1 MKIPRITTGV
11 RVFASFAVV
20 LLIMVA
26 MTTIALWR
34 QHTAERAMSVLVAD
48 SLAKQL
54 LISEQLGAIR
64 LNGVYAVSIARSD
77 SVELGDYFAARLSE
91 GEAVQAR
98 IEATLARMPHG
109 EQERALMRTVAERG
123 NAYLALRKQVFTWK
137 DQGRTLEVEALTDK
151 RLQPA
156 FAAYSGAME
165 ASLKF
170 QSQQA
175 QGLATNAARQFGDS
189 RALLLGMGLAAVAI
203 GALLSWRLTSSIAV
217 PLRRAVR
224 LAKDVARGDLS
235 AAIEHGRV
243 DEIGQLFDA
252 LSAMT
257 ARLSTIVGSV
267 HDGAHAVDMA
277 SREIAAGN
285 SDLSGRTECQASALQ
300 QTAASMEELTS
311 VVASNSASA
320 RAGNLLALSASAV
333 ARKGGQAVS
342 EVVSTMATIHVY
354 GKEIGEI
361 TSVIDAIAFQT
372 NILALNAAVEAA
384 RAGDHGRGFAVVAA
398 EVRALAQR
406 SAGAARE
413 IKQLIADSTRKIA
426 HGAVLAEAAGTTMA
440 EILESV
446 TQVTAIMAGIT
457 AASGEQERSITQV
470 NAAIAD
476 MDAVTQQNAA
486 LVEQAAAAAAAM
498 QVQAAELAD
507 TISYFSSV
515 RKAAPSCATPPA
527 SFSAGQLRK
536 QQHKMLA
543 FAAAHRD
550 IGDSIAA

>member
-11 RVFASFAVV
+11 RVFASFSVV

-34 QHTAERAMSVLVAD
+34 QHSAEGAMSVLVND

-54 LISEQLGAIR
+54 LISEQLGAAR
-64 LNGVYAVSIARSD
+64 LNGVYAVAIARSD
-77 SVELGDYFAARLSE
+77 SVELGDYLKARLAE
-91 GEAVQAR
+91 GESAQAR
-98 IEATLARMPHG
+98 IEAALARMPHSQ
-109 EQERALMRTVAERG
+109 QERALMRTVAERR
-123 NAYLALRKQVFTWK
+123 NAYLPLRGQAIMWK
-137 DQGRTLEVEALTDK
+137 DQGRTIEVEALVDK

-156 FAAYSGAME
+156 FSAYAGAMQ

-175 QGLATNAARQFGDS
+175 QGLAANAASQFGYS
-189 RALLLGMGLAAVAI
+189 RALLLGMGLGAVAI

-224 LAKDVARGDLS
+224 LAKDVARGKLG
-235 AAIEHGRV
+235 AAIVHGRG

-257 ARLSTIVGSV
+257 ARLATIVGTV
-267 HDGAHAVDMA
+267 HEGAHAVDLA

-285 SDLSGRTECQASALQ
+285 NDLSGRTECQASALQ
-300 QTAASMEELTS
+300 QTAASMEELTG

-320 RAGNLLALSASAV
+320 RAGNTLALSASAV

-361 TSVIDAIAFQT
+361 TSVIDGIAFQT

-384 RAGDHGRGFAVVAA
+384 RAGEHGRGFAVVAA

-413 IKQLIADSTRKIA
+413 IKQLIADSTLKIA

-440 EILESV
+440 EILRSV
-446 TQVTAIMAGIT
+446 TEVTAIMAGIS

-476 MDAVTQQNAA
+476 MDTVTQQNAA

-507 TISYFSSV
+507 TISFFSIASAPASARNVAPASISAVRPRRARQTALAFSSA
-515 RKAAPSCATPPA
+515 RAA
-527 SFSAGQLRK
+527 
-536 QQHKMLA
+536 
-543 FAAAHRD
+543 
-550 IGDSIAA
+550 